1 MRWLKFIVILLG
13 LLIVCGVALL
23 GYGFFKK
30 SSQPDWKPFA
40 RSEQPAP
47 AITPSVP
54 EHKRRGPLP
63 VFGDIKLDIPPPCHI
78 ASIQPERQRLYIS
91 LSPVDICNRIIVIDI
106 ADGRILGTI
115 SSAP

>member
-30 SSQPDWKPFA
+30 STQPDWKPFA
-40 RSEQPAP
+40 GSERPAP
-47 AITPSVP
+47 TTTPPIP
-54 EHKRRGPLP
+54 EYKRKGPPP
-63 VFGDIKLDIPPPCHI
+63 VFGDIKLDIPPLCHI
-78 ASIQPERQRLYIS
+78 ASIQSERQRLYVS
-91 LSPVDICNRIIVIDI
+91 LGPVGICNRIIVIDI